1 MKFSRSGEPVQ
12 QEHDA
17 EQQASTEQSNSQ
29 RKYEQHVRLLCGETV
44 TSGPVFRL
52 TMKAE
57 IALNV
62 TESILRLAEW
72 VLILKN
78 PEGMYLFELSTNII
92 NVEVKC
98 SKSTSG

>member
-1 MKFSRSGEPVQ
+1 
-12 QEHDA
+12 
-17 EQQASTEQSNSQ
+17 
-29 RKYEQHVRLLCGETV
+29 
-44 TSGPVFRL
+44 
-52 TMKAE
+52 MKAE

-78 PEGMYLFELSTNII
+78 PEGMYLFELSINII

-98 SKSTSG
+98 SKSTSGAMKNLALQGWLWGC